1 MASPK
6 ALAAL
11 VGAMAVDDAVLRSAR
26 NAFLALMLVAV
37 GVGVF
42 QFVTSGAI
50 APGTAVI
57 WATGAAVF
65 YVSKYYYGRAA
76 GD

>member
-1 MASPK
+1 
-6 ALAAL
+6 
-11 VGAMAVDDAVLRSAR
+11 MAVDDVVLRSAR

-37 GVGVF
+37 GVGVY
-42 QFVTSGAI
+42 QFVTAGQI

-57 WATGAAVF
+57 WAVGAAVF
-65 YVSKYYYGRAA
+65 YGSKYYYGREA